1 MYSGTMP
8 MERFFV
14 ILTRPESAR
23 RGGSWNVACT
33 DVANLY
39 RLGYVEGADGALTL
53 TKYGTVSTVC
63 FECANLAEADAFIKG
78 ANYAGR

>member
-14 ILTRPESAR
+14 ILTRQESAR
-23 RGGSWNVACT
+23 RGGSWGVTMT
-33 DVANLY
+33 DRPNLY
-39 RLGYVEGADGALTL
+39 RLGYADGADGALTL
-53 TKYGTVSTVC
+53 TKYGTVSTVAY
-63 FECANLAEADAFIKG
+63 ECGSLAEADAFIAG